1 MPSYGKERTRRSHV
15 RSTPI
20 RLPQYL
26 VRALIYRVVTDRLFR
41 LDESPRPDDQDRYVL
56 PVALAIAVAS

>member
-1 MPSYGKERTRRSHV
+1 MARSGRDAHTCVRRRS
-15 RSTPI
+15 

-41 LDESPRPDDQDRYVL
+41 LDESPRPDDQDRYAL